1 MQTQSAQS
9 VGKWHQT
16 SVDPIMSSHH
26 ENVDPSFLGLQ
37 DYNLWH
43 PIIHNLL
50 YNNHPN
56 TAENPCVVGYWFS
69 EIDGHGMY
77 PPDDLK
83 DLDWQVVLNTCHYHD
98 NYHIIKVAYANHH
111 MYVSISLFGC
121 SQSASPTEYCRL
133 QPSHIV

>member
-16 SVDPIMSSHH
+16 SVDSIMSSLH
-26 ENVDPSFLGLQ
+26 ENLDPSFEGLQ
-37 DYNLWH
+37 DYSLWH
-43 PIIHNLL
+43 PILHSLL

-56 TAENPCVVGYWFS
+56 SADTPAVVGYWFS
-69 EIDGHGMY
+69 ELDGHGIY
-77 PPDDLK
+77 PPDDLE
-83 DLDWQVVLNTCHYHD
+83 DLDWQVVLNTTHYMGSH
-98 NYHIIKVAYANHH
+98 HVIKVAYTKQYK
-111 MYVSISLFGC
+111 YVAISLFGC